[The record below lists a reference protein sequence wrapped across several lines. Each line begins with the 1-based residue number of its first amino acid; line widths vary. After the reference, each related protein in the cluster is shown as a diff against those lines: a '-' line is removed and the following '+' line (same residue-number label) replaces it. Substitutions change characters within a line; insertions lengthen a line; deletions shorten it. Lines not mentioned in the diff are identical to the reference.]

1 MNYVKLVA
9 PAKINLV
16 LAVGQKQPDGYHKV
30 DTIMHALALHDTIT
44 MRRFDEEEGGLSIH
58 LATESTEGV
67 ELALPPEDNLV
78 HQAVTALAQATNRTA
93 NERIDITL
101 TKAIPTQAG
110 LGGGSSDAA
119 AALLGAATLWD
130 MDPHDLRIAEVA
142 QTLGADVPFFLTGGC
157 AYLINR
163 GDEVEHTL
171 EPAKNFV
178 TLIRPEGGV
187 STPAAYAAFDE
198 NPTFAT
204 ADELKKFQEA
214 TAAKQLTCFNNLTQA
229 AQTVLPELGA
239 LYDWAQAQIVEGKA
253 VDGVLCGSG
262 AAYALLADNYD
273 AAVAVSIAAKKQGW
287 ATRVT
292 SLASVGASIVEA
304 Y

>member
-1 MNYVKLVA
+1 MNYVKLFA

-16 LAVGQKQPDGYHKV
+16 LAVGHKQPDGYHKV
-30 DTIMHALALHDTIT
+30 DTIMHALALHDSLT
-44 MRRFDEEEGGLSIH
+44 MRHFDEEEGGLSIH
-58 LATESTEGV
+58 LTTESTEGV
-67 ELALPPEDNLV
+67 EFAVPVADNLV
-78 HQAVTALAQATNRTA
+78 HQAVTALARATNRVA

-101 TKAIPTQAG
+101 TKTIPTQAG

-130 MDPHDLRIAEVA
+130 MDLHDPRIAEVA

-171 EPAKNFV
+171 EPAKDFV

-198 NPTFAT
+198 NPVFAS

-214 TAAKQLTCFNNLTQA
+214 TAAKQLMCYNNLAQA
-229 AQTVLPELGA
+229 AQVVLPELGS
-239 LYDWAQAQIVEGKA
+239 LYTWAQEQVAQGKA

-262 AAYALLADNYD
+262 AAYALLADSYD
-273 AAVAVSIAAKKQGW
+273 AAVALSIEAKKQGW

-292 SLASVGASIVEA
+292 SLASVGASVIEA